1 MADISTVDARSLF
14 TVDVVDA
21 YSDMKDA
28 TQYFGT
34 YFPES
39 VHPTKNLSIEV
50 VRNLEKIAV
59 DVIRGTEGN
68 LNTFGKSTEKIFT
81 PPLFDEF
88 FNLTELD
95 LYDALYNYSTISGAM
110 YGRLLLDTAEKVKAL
125 QNKIDRTYEYY
136 RAQALQTGIVPLI
149 NGDSIN
155 FNRKAASLVDLAATA
170 GGYWS
175 AAVNPF
181 NQIADMIVFIR
192 TVGKS
197 TSTVFDL
204 TLGSAAIRAL
214 YANTAFTTRQNLF
227 NLKLDNVMP
236 PQASAEGAMYHGEIT
251 AGEYRVRL
259 WSYPQYYTN
268 AAGTQIP
275 YIDPNYGI
283 LLPEKPQFKMAYA
296 AVPQLVDPQAGP
308 YVGKFKMYEFLDQRK
323 AIHSIGLKSAGMPI
337 TTAVDQVVSF
347 KAV

>member
-1 MADISTVDARSLF
+1 MSDISTVDARGLF
-14 TVDVVDA
+14 TVDLADA
-21 YSDMKDA
+21 FSDLKEA
-28 TQYFGT
+28 PKYFGY

-50 VRNLEKIAV
+50 VRNSERIAV

-68 LNTFGKSTEKIFT
+68 LNTFAKSSEKIFT
-81 PPLFDEF
+81 PALFDEF
-88 FNLTELD
+88 FNLTEQD
-95 LYDALYNYSTISGAM
+95 LYDALYNYQTISGAM
-110 YGRLLLDTAEKVKAL
+110 YGRLLMDTAEKVKAL

-136 RAQALQTGIVPLI
+136 RAQILLNGVVPLV

-155 FNRKAASLVDLAATA
+155 FQRKAASLVDLAATA

-175 AAVNPF
+175 SAVNPF

-192 TVGKS
+192 TIGKS
-197 TSTVFDL
+197 TATVFDL
-204 TLGSAAIRAL
+204 TLGSLAIRGL
-214 YANTAFTTRQNLF
+214 YANAEFKSRQNLF
-227 NLKLDNVMP
+227 NMKLDNVMP
-236 PQASAEGAMYHGEIT
+236 PQASTEGAMYHGEIT

-259 WSYPQYYTN
+259 WSYPEFYTN
-268 AAGTQIP
+268 ASGTMVP
-275 YIDPNYGI
+275 YMTPEYGI
-283 LLPEKPQFKMAYA
+283 LLPEKPHFKMAYA

-308 YVGKFKMYEFLDQRK
+308 YVGKFKMYEFMDQRK
-323 AIHSIGLKSAGMPI
+323 VIHSIGLKSAGMPI